1 MSIWGQ
7 NIGREILITELPGI
21 GSLSSLMHGEKFLL
35 QSDEVTIVDS
45 LSDQIRK
52 GLFSN
57 SEAMQKVAKFVP
69 SNESEVLPFKSQFFD
84 GVVIH
89 HDLEK
94 RGDPREGLREA
105 VRVLKPGGK
114 LLIIGFNIFSL
125 YTLRRWYSKFCSDD
139 FSEYRFLNPFKL
151 LDWLML
157 LNLELSEIPKYG
169 GFGFPFSL
177 GQQKDEDCV
186 TKYRIG
192 TLAPNLIEYPLGGIM
207 FMLAQRK
214 DFVHN
219 FDLVREGRISQLVP
233 AASFRIIS

>member
-1 MSIWGQ
+1 MSIWSR
-7 NIGREILITELPGI
+7 NIGREMLVTELPVI
-21 GSLSSLMHGEKFLL
+21 SSLSSLMHGQRFLL
-35 QSDEVTIVDS
+35 QSDEVTVVDS

-52 GLFSN
+52 GLYSC
-57 SEAMQKVAKFVP
+57 SEAMQKVSKFVP
-69 SNESEVLPFKSQFFD
+69 SNESDVLPFKSQFFD

-89 HDLEK
+89 HGLEK

-114 LLIIGFNIFSL
+114 LLIIGFNVFSL
-125 YTLRRWYSKFCSDD
+125 YYLRRWYSKFRSDD

-151 LDWLML
+151 LDWLTL

-169 GFGFPFSL
+169 GLGFPFSL
-177 GQQKDEDCV
+177 GPKEEEYV
-186 TKYRIG
+186 SEYRIG

-214 DFVHN
+214 DFVRN
-219 FDLVREGRISQLVP
+219 LDVVREGRVSQLVP
-233 AASFRIIS
+233 AASFRTIS